1 MKMNK
6 RGFTLQQLAPIAI
19 SFVVIAIVLG
29 IGATVVEDV
38 RESGCENFWNTT
50 NAQAPF
56 CSSADNDS
64 LAEPGYAYNASGSG
78 IEAIGTLADWLPTIG
93 VIVAAAVVIG
103 IIVAYFRF

>member
-19 SFVVIAIVLG
+19 SFVIIAIVLG
-29 IGATVVEDV
+29 IGSTIVSDV
-38 RESGCENFWNTT
+38 RESSCDTYWNNTD
-50 NAQAPF
+50 AQAPF
-56 CSSADNDS
+56 CASASNNS
-64 LAEPGYAYNASGSG
+64 LAAPGYVDNASINGV
-78 IEAIGTLADWLPTIG
+78 EAIGTIANWLPTIG